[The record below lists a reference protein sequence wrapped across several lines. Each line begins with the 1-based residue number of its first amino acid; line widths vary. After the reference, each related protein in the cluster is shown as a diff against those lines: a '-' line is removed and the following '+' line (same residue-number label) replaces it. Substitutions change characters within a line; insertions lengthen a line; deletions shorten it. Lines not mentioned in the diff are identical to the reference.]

1 MQTCSLYCDGR
12 GSIKAAVSPALTIV
26 GKYTH
31 PNVLALAQRTRKLLA
46 WRSRIMS
53 VAIVLRRHLERRSS
67 FLIVGLTG
75 RTGSGCSTSA
85 KLLTSEFSSLKLDQ
99 PSYPFG
105 VAEDRKY
112 RITREFA
119 EKNWEEF
126 QSISVTQVIASFL
139 LDNEVDELEK
149 SFVIKAIKAKD
160 QSAFI
165 AEFGRIQT
173 VWRNVSSVIDPTRSK
188 SGREAEIERF
198 LDAWG
203 GEINTFLNVAR
214 NQLGNKFAPVFQDI
228 GDNLRRSGSALDNAV
243 RPDKFYVLPMRVCEI
258 AVAIRHLNA
267 TRQKKTHIVIDALRN
282 PFEIQYYR
290 DRFAPFY
297 LVAVTTDDGDRKS
310 RLQATGH
317 LNLSDSD
324 IKKLDAKEYPS
335 ENKPLDGY
343 DRFVSQNI
351 QACLEKAD
359 IFVHNPGTYKEGQ
372 TLPLSPLT
380 SQLVRFVTLM
390 IHPGLVTPTKIERCM
405 QIAYTAKAN
414 SGCISRQVGAV
425 VTDPFF
431 SVKSVGWNDVPEG
444 QVPCLLRKAE
454 DLLAEHDEG
463 AFSDYEYNTTKF
475 KEHIKA
481 RLTNLPF
488 IHEMGLGTPY
498 CFKSQYNSLEFPQ
511 VKGGNQVHTRSLHA
525 EENAFLQL
533 SKYGGSGI
541 AGGILFTTASP
552 CELCAKKAYQLGIK
566 EVYYIDPY
574 PGISM
579 SHILASGPNQE
590 RRPKTI
596 LFSGAVGQA
605 FHRLYA
611 PLLPFKDE
619 LSTFMKVEAAR
630 TIAEPTAPSEGG
642 HAN

>member
-1 MQTCSLYCDGR
+1 
-12 GSIKAAVSPALTIV
+12 
-26 GKYTH
+26 
-31 PNVLALAQRTRKLLA
+31 
-46 WRSRIMS
+46 MS
-53 VAIVLRRHLERRSS
+53 VAIALRRHLERRSS

-85 KLLTSEFSSLKLDQ
+85 RLLTSQFNALKLDQ
-99 PSYPFG
+99 PSYPFET
-105 VAEDRKY
+105 AEDRKY
-112 RITREFA
+112 RITREFS
-119 EKNWEEF
+119 EKNWGEF
-126 QSISVTQVIASFL
+126 QSISVTQVIASFF
-139 LDNEVDELEK
+139 LDSEVAELEK
-149 SFVIKAIKAKD
+149 SFVVSGIKGKD

-165 AEFGRIQT
+165 EEFRRIQIL
-173 VWRNVSSVIDPTRSK
+173 WREVSPVIDPTLNK
-188 SGREAEIERF
+188 SGREEEIKRF
-198 LDAWG
+198 LLAWN
-203 GEINTFLNVAR
+203 GEISTFLNVAR
-214 NQLGNKFAPVFQDI
+214 KQLGNKFAPVFQDI
-228 GDNLRRSGSALDNAV
+228 GDNLRKSGAALDGSV
-243 RPDKFYVLPMRVCEI
+243 KPDKFYVLPMRVCEI
-258 AVAIRHLNA
+258 VVAIRHLNE
-267 TRQKKTHIVIDALRN
+267 TLKKKTHIVIDALRN

-297 LVAVTTDDGDRKS
+297 LIAVTTDDGDRTS
-310 RLQATGH
+310 RLQARGH

-324 IKKLDAKEYPS
+324 VKKLDAKEYPS

-343 DRFVSQNI
+343 DQFVSQNI

-372 TLPLSPLT
+372 TPPLSVLT
-380 SQLVRFVTLM
+380 RQLVRFVTLM

-405 QIAYTAKAN
+405 QIAYTAKVN

-425 VTDPFF
+425 VTDAFF

-454 DLLAEHDEG
+454 DLVAAHDKG
-463 AFSDYEYNTTKF
+463 AFSDYEYDTIKF

-488 IHEMGLGTPY
+488 IHEMGLATPY
-498 CFKSQYNSLEFPQ
+498 CFKSQYNALEFPQ
-511 VKGGNQVHTRSLHA
+511 LKGGNQVHTRSLHA

-579 SHILASGPNQE
+579 SHILASGPNPE

-619 LSTFMKVEAAR
+619 LSTFMKGEAER
-630 TIAEPTAPSEGG
+630 TIDEATIPSEGG
-642 HAN
+642 HLLAQPIIPPDAAQ